1 MTFAEIEML
10 VRRRIGQGASFD
22 VIGMLRE
29 AENDFC
35 RRTYCKET
43 IDSVLTS
50 TLNSGTLSP
59 TYDLPSGFLREFR
72 LEWDGVKLEKA
83 HIKGGSIVYESD
95 GTTVTGTP
103 TAYWIENSLIRL
115 VPEPSAHGYLAR
127 WYASEN
133 IVTDGA
139 SPVIPSIEHRK
150 LVNYVVA
157 EWHEINADFNL
168 ADRYR
173 AQYLQDCSDAFFFY
187 RSRRGKQK
195 RIVDPG
201 YSSGSSPFSVGGNI
215 VQESTLTPAIS
226 NGAQARSLGVPATG
240 DPKDLFNAGTDI
252 VHTFEFTSRTTLP
265 VVVVIPKSDWPVF
278 VKSVALSD
286 RIATVTVGIGA
297 GGSATEDDFDYD
309 LQIF

>member
-1 MTFAEIEML
+1 MTFEAIEAI
-10 VRRRIGQGASFD
+10 VRRRIGQGANFD

-59 TYDLPSGFLREFR
+59 TYSLPSGFLREFR

-83 HIKGGSIVYESD
+83 HIKGGSFIYDSD
-95 GTTVTGTP
+95 GSVVTGTP
-103 TAYWIENSLIRL
+103 SAYWLENNLIRL
-115 VPEPSAHGYLAR
+115 VPQPSSHGYLNR
-127 WYASEN
+127 WYAAEN
-133 IVTDGA
+133 IVTDGD

-157 EWHEINADFNL
+157 EWHEINSDFKL

-173 AQYLQDCSDAFFFY
+173 AQYLQDCSDAYFFY

-195 RIVDPG
+195 RIVEPG
-201 YSSGSSPFSVGGNI
+201 YSNGTNPFGVGSNI
-215 VQESTLTPAIS
+215 VQESTLTPALG
-226 NGAQARSLGVPATG
+226 NGSLARSTGTPATG

-252 VHTFEFTSRTTLP
+252 VHTFEFTARLTLP
-265 VVVVIPKSDWPVF
+265 VVVPIPKSDWPVF

-286 RIATVTVGIGA
+286 GIATVTVGIGA